1 MVCYNINRILI
12 YIFYER
18 NVYIM
23 NKKEVSEIKKNLS
36 DDSGFFT
43 INSVLTAF
51 IDTDK
56 KVRVCKVRPYTE
68 ILSDELDVIRDTLK
82 KVLSTSVGKSF
93 IEYQIPNEQYD
104 QDGIQPLL
112 YNLVKEKFQD
122 DELVENFVNRVAQNI
137 DYTPSFAIISAH
149 CTYTVR
155 VKNKNNDFNE
165 DNTLDY
171 NFMLTAF
178 CQAELSDM
186 GLVFSQDELSKK
198 DNTEF
203 VVSKSANDGFLY
215 PTFSDRSPDVNAIM
229 YYTKTYKKP
238 NLSIIEDILGCEFI
252 MSAQS
257 EKAEFQNILKTV
269 VGDDLNYNVITS
281 VNDKIKEIIDFNKN
295 DTETTTIDKSRLKNI
310 LHEVGVDNEKLLALD
325 TVYETS
331 MDKNS
336 FTASNIVDTKTVIS
350 TPEITVNILQEGV
363 QKIHTSNINGRR
375 CIVIDVDDP
384 SVEING
390 LPTKIN

>member
-1 MVCYNINRILI
+1 
-12 YIFYER
+12 
-18 NVYIM
+18 M

-56 KVRVCKVRPYTE
+56 KVRVCNVRPYTE
-68 ILSDELDVIRDTLK
+68 ILSDELDIIRDTLK

-350 TPEITVNILQEGV
+350 TPEITVNISQEGV

>member
-1 MVCYNINRILI
+1 
-12 YIFYER
+12 
-18 NVYIM
+18 M

-68 ILSDELDVIRDTLK
+68 ILSDELDIIRDTLK

-122 DELVENFVNRVAQNI
+122 DELMENFVNRVAQNI

-350 TPEITVNILQEGV
+350 TPEITVNISQEGV

>member
-1 MVCYNINRILI
+1 
-12 YIFYER
+12 
-18 NVYIM
+18 M

-56 KVRVCKVRPYTE
+56 KIRVCKVRPYTE

-350 TPEITVNILQEGV
+350 TPEITVNISQEGV

>member
-1 MVCYNINRILI
+1 
-12 YIFYER
+12 
-18 NVYIM
+18 M

-122 DELVENFVNRVAQNI
+122 DKLVENFVNRVAQNI

-238 NLSIIEDILGCEFI
+238 NLSIIEDILGCEFV

-350 TPEITVNILQEGV
+350 TPEITVNISQEGV

>member
-68 ILSDELDVIRDTLK
+68 ILSDELDIIRDTLK

-295 DTETTTIDKSRLKNI
+295 DTETTTIDKSRLKYI

-350 TPEITVNILQEGV
+350 TPEITVNISQEGV

>member
-1 MVCYNINRILI
+1 
-12 YIFYER
+12 
-18 NVYIM
+18 M

-68 ILSDELDVIRDTLK
+68 ILSDELDIIRDTLK

-122 DELVENFVNRVAQNI
+122 DELVEKFVNRVAQNI

-155 VKNKNNDFNE
+155 IKNKNNDFNE

-350 TPEITVNILQEGV
+350 TPEITVNISQEGV

>member
-137 DYTPSFAIISAH
+137 DYTPSFAIISTH

-350 TPEITVNILQEGV
+350 TPEITVNISQEGV

>member
-1 MVCYNINRILI
+1 
-12 YIFYER
+12 
-18 NVYIM
+18 M

-350 TPEITVNILQEGV
+350 TPEITVNISQEGV

-390 LPTKIN
+390 LHTKIN

>member
-1 MVCYNINRILI
+1 
-12 YIFYER
+12 
-18 NVYIM
+18 M

-68 ILSDELDVIRDTLK
+68 ILSDELDIIRDTLK

-350 TPEITVNILQEGV
+350 TPEITMNISQEGV

>member
-122 DELVENFVNRVAQNI
+122 DELLENFVNRVAQNI

-155 VKNKNNDFNE
+155 VKKKNNDFNE

-350 TPEITVNILQEGV
+350 TPEITVNISQEGV